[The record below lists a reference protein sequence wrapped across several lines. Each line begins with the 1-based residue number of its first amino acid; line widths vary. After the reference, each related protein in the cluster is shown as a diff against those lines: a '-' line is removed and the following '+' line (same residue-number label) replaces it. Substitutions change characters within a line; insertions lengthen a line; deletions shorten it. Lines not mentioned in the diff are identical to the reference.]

1 VPPIA
6 DAERRENFDCFDSI
20 LLARNELER
29 QLDGRQFKQALQHY
43 QADRNRHVIRCGSMN
58 LLMQPMT
65 RPIRADREE
74 PR

>member
-6 DAERRENFDCFDSI
+6 EAKRRENFDCLDSI

-58 LLMQPMT
+58 LL
-65 RPIRADREE
+65 RPLALVAFAGKLFCSR
-74 PR
+74 